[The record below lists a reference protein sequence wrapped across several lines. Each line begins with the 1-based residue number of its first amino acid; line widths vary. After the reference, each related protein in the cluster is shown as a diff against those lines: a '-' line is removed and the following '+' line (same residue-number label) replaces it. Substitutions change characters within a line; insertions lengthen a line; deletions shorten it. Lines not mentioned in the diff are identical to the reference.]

1 MFGENTPFR
10 PSVEACS
17 RSLQA
22 VAPRRVTGAKLRN
35 RVSLQQGLVLSLD
48 PVTGSKKGEAC
59 QPKQKPQ
66 GLRIDGCP
74 SATETRPGSGAFCGF
89 PRDKKRLGARGSAWP
104 CVSETAAAARHGSRL
119 VSLREGWF
127 RLGPVRACL
136 SILELC
142 ERFRDSSQASG
153 ASQRVQ
159 RASDALP
166 LIGRCGGWPCT
177 PWPSRGRSR
186 IVALLRGRLSL
197 A

>member
-1 MFGENTPFR
+1 MPVHALPPEKH
-10 PSVEACS
+10 PSSRSRGGGSNQRIASQLQAATTAPRCS
-17 RSLQA
+17 RLKAEHVENA
-22 VAPRRVTGAKLRN
+22 VDRSKRRKACA
-35 RVSLQQGLVLSLD
+35 SAACLS
-48 PVTGSKKGEAC
+48 S
-59 QPKQKPQ
+59 
-66 GLRIDGCP
+66 
-74 SATETRPGSGAFCGF
+74 SETRPGSGAFCGF

-119 VSLREGWF
+119 VALRQGWF
-127 RLGPVRACL
+127 RSGLVRACL

-142 ERFRDSSQASG
+142 EWFRDSSQASG

-186 IVALLRGRLSL
+186 IVALLCGRLSL